1 MATRDILCVHSLTIL
16 HVHFFLAEDVATAP
30 AVDTSVAPKIK
41 VTREFST
48 DQWHLDPHLVLLAG
62 NMWTSGS
69 VNIGWLLEKLGFQE
83 AKITIPQSVQCGI
96 MDLLD
101 EAVSEIICKLLS
113 VSAKKKLS

>member
-1 MATRDILCVHSLTIL
+1 MYTQCNTFSHT
-16 HVHFFLAEDVATAP
+16 EDASSVP
-30 AVDTSVAPKIK
+30 VDASNVSKIK

-48 DQWHLDPHLVLLAG
+48 DQWQLDPHLVLLAG
-62 NMWTSGS
+62 NSWTSGS

-83 AKITIPQSVQCGI
+83 AKITIPQSMQSGV

-101 EAVSEIICKLLS
+101 KAISEIINRLLS